1 MNVRFEYNFEP
12 TGIKD
17 IEALEGKYNIELPE
31 DYKTFLLEYNG
42 GKPVIRRF
50 STLDDKQTSSLMLL
64 FPLSES
70 NEPNLEGNYMEF
82 NESKIIPSNLLPIGD
97 DPIENKI
104 CISLSGNDRGYIYY
118 WSLDMED
125 IDEEDNL
132 PSYKNMSLIA
142 KSFTEFTNGLFV
154 TEE

>member
-1 MNVRFEYNFEP
+1 MS
-12 TGIKD
+12 
-17 IEALEGKYNIELPE
+17 
-31 DYKTFLLEYNG
+31 LLELRKLRHLRENIILNYQKIINNFILKYNG

-50 STLDDKQTSSLMLL
+50 STLDDKQTSLLMLL

-82 NESKIIPSNLLPIGD
+82 NESKIIPSNLLSIGD

-104 CISLSGNDRGYIYY
+104 CISVSGDDKGYIYY

-125 IDEEDNL
+125 IDEEDYL

-142 KSFTEFTNGLFV
+142 KSFTEFMNGLCV
-154 TEE
+154 TEES

>member
-1 MNVRFEYNFEP
+1 MRHLRENIILNYQKIINNF
-12 TGIKD
+12 ILK
-17 IEALEGKYNIELPE
+17 
-31 DYKTFLLEYNG
+31 YNG

-50 STLDDKQTSSLMLL
+50 STLDDKQTSLLMLL

-82 NESKIIPSNLLPIGD
+82 NESKIIPSNLLSIGD

-104 CISLSGNDRGYIYY
+104 CISVSGDDKGYIYY

-125 IDEEDNL
+125 IDEEDYL

-142 KSFTEFTNGLFV
+142 KSFTEFMNGLCV
-154 TEE
+154 TEES